1 MPDTKLFAVAGNPI
15 LHSRSPL
22 IFSALFQECGLDA
35 LYFRL
40 SESEGGRIVEMARA
54 VGLHGF
60 NVTAPAKSDIMAHLD
75 SVSEQSGIIQAVNTV
90 TVDEKGRLTGHNT
103 DWIGVVQ
110 SLREAGVNLRQ
121 KTAAVIGA
129 GGAGRAAVYGLLK
142 GGVKKVILMNRSYDK
157 GKIAASDLGAEF
169 MPLTLLPD
177 ALSEANI
184 LISCVAGSEAI
195 VPPSLLKKNLVVMEA
210 DYRRSP
216 LLGEAQRT
224 GCLTISGKKWLFNQ
238 ALPAFKLMAGM
249 DPPDISPSVSL
260 SPSSDFPDKSIV
272 ALVGFMGSG
281 KTTVG
286 ERLAEL
292 RGCPFIDTDRV
303 VEEEAGASIPELFQ
317 SRGEAYFRCL
327 EKDVIRRLLPESEG
341 CVLALGGG
349 AVLDPENRDLIRRYA
364 LPVWLWSS
372 FKPSDPAEISSRPL
386 LNVNRP
392 DAQAASLLK
401 IRLPF
406 YAGICD
412 VAFNTDQRQADEIA
426 KRIKDEV
433 DQTI

>member
-1 MPDTKLFAVAGNPI
+1 MPDTKLFAVAGNPV

-22 IFSALFQECGLDA
+22 IFSALFQECGLNA

-40 SESEGGRIVEMARA
+40 SESEGWRIVKTARA

-60 NVTAPAKSDIMAHLD
+60 NVTAPAKSDIMPHLD
-75 SVSEQSGIIQAVNTV
+75 SVSEQSRIIQAVNTV

-110 SLREAGVNLRQ
+110 SLTEAGVNLRQ
-121 KTAAVIGA
+121 KTAVVLGA
-129 GGAGRAAVYGLLK
+129 GGAGRAAVYGLLE
-142 GGVKKVILMNRSYDK
+142 GGVQKVILMNRSTDK
-157 GKIAASDLGAEF
+157 GKTAAGDLGAEF
-169 MPLTLLPD
+169 MPLTFLPD
-177 ALSEANI
+177 ALAEADI
-184 LISCVAGSEAI
+184 LISCVSGSEAV
-195 VPPSLLKKNLVVMEA
+195 VPPSLLKSNLVVMEA

-216 LLGEAQRT
+216 LLGEALRK
-224 GCLTISGKKWLFNQ
+224 GCLAVSGKKWLFNQ

-249 DPPDISPSVSL
+249 DPPDISPSVSR
-260 SPSSDFPDKSIV
+260 SPASDFPVKTIV

-292 RGCPFIDTDRV
+292 RKCPFIDTDRV
-303 VEEEAGASIPELFQ
+303 IEEEAGVAIPELFRA
-317 SRGEAYFRCL
+317 RGEAYFRRL
-327 EKDVIRRLLPESEG
+327 EKDVIGRLLPESGG
-341 CVLALGGG
+341 CVLAMGGG
-349 AVLDPENRDLIRRYA
+349 AVLDPGNRDLIRRYT

-392 DAQAASLLK
+392 DAQADSLLK
-401 IRLPF
+401 IRLPL

-412 VAFNTDQRQADEIA
+412 VAFNTDHCQTDEIA
-426 KRIKDEV
+426 KRIRDEV